1 MTEITIEQ
9 ANKIIEAAHQE
20 GQQRELAPLTVVV
33 LDAGGHLKA
42 LSRADGASLMRPQ
55 IAMSKAWGAVGV
67 GVSSRKLGEM
77 GEARP
82 MFMNAL
88 INISDQRLLPVP
100 GGVLVRD
107 KKNKIIGSVGIT
119 GDLSD
124 QDEHCAIVGI
134 QAAGLI
140 ADAGK

>member
-1 MTEITIEQ
+1 MTEITLEQ
-9 ANKIIEAAHQE
+9 ANIIIESAHKE
-20 GQQRELAPLTVVV
+20 GTKRNLAPLTIAI
-33 LDAGGHLKA
+33 LDAGGHLKS

-55 IAMSKAWGAVGV
+55 IAIAKAWGAIGV
-67 GVSSRKLGEM
+67 GVSSRKLGQM
-77 GEARP
+77 GEERP

-88 INISDQRLLPVP
+88 INIADQKLLPVP

-107 KKNKIIGSVGIT
+107 ADNKIIGSVGVT

-124 QDEHCAIVGI
+124 EDEHCAITGI
-134 QAAGLI
+134 QAAGLT